1 MPPQRERVK
10 KEPDIPP
17 MDKTL
22 GIIAGNGDLPLL
34 IAKEAL
40 HKGYYVVIFALEP
53 VAEVPDDAGDEVIRL
68 NVGKLGGL
76 LKALKTAGVSEI
88 VMAGKVTKELIY
100 NGGGKVTPDLKALGL
115 LMSLKD
121 RKDDTIMRAVCE
133 EIESL
138 GIKIRNTT
146 DFAGRLLM
154 PEGVLTKRKPSRSE
168 LKDLEFGYRMAKE
181 IGKLDIGQT
190 VVVKDLAVMAVEA
203 IEGTD
208 EAIRRGGKLARE
220 GAVVVKVSKP
230 DQDFRFDVPVV
241 GLNTV
246 KALAEVSGRVLGV
259 ESKKALILQ
268 REELIEFANKKGIS
282 IIGI

>member
-1 MPPQRERVK
+1 
-10 KEPDIPP
+10 

-22 GIIAGNGDLPLL
+22 GIIAGNGDLPIL

-40 HKGYYVVIFALEP
+40 NKGYYVVVFALEP
-53 VAEVPDDAGDEVIRL
+53 VSEVPDDAGHEVIRL

-76 LKALKTAGVSEI
+76 LKALKTAGVSEV

-100 NGGGKVTPDLKALGL
+100 NGGGKITPDLKALGL

-121 RKDDTIMRAVCE
+121 RKDDTIMRAVTD

-146 DFAGRLLM
+146 DFADSLLM

-168 LKDLEFGYRMAKE
+168 LKDIEFGYRMAKE
-181 IGKLDIGQT
+181 IGRLDIGQT

-208 EAIRRGGKLARE
+208 ETIRRGGRLARE

-246 KALAEVSGRVLGV
+246 RSLAEVSGSVLGV
-259 ESKKALILQ
+259 EAKKALILQ
-268 REELIEFANKKGIS
+268 KEELIEFANKRGIS
-282 IIGI
+282 IVGI